1 MFRILGWFLGV
12 LAFLLAI
19 AALLELYMVQQVVGQ
34 TEGGFSF
41 SAFLSQLA
49 APSLTALCATSL
61 AILARRFLV
70 RARRR
75 AAQRARRADV
85 DQMTDLFS

>member
-12 LAFLLAI
+12 LALLLAI
-19 AALLELYMVQQVVGQ
+19 GALSEFYMLQQVAGQ

-49 APSLTALCATSL
+49 AASLAALCAALL
-61 AILARRFLV
+61 AILARRFMV
-70 RARRR
+70 RARLR
-75 AAQRARRADV
+75 AAQRARRADA